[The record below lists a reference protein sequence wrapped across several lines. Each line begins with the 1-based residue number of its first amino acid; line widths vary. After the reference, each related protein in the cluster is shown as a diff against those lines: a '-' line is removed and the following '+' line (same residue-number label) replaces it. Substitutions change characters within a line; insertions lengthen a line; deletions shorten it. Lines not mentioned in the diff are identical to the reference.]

1 MFADG
6 AEFPWE
12 LLLNVVSHLDFE
24 DFVNLKVTRRHLLWA
39 LRSEE
44 ICREIVKVA
53 TPPLALP
60 SPFAK
65 SPGSK

>member
-24 DFVNLKVTRRHLLWA
+24 DFVNLKATRGQLLRA
-39 LRSEE
+39 LRSEG
-44 ICREIVKVA
+44 ICRDIVKVA
-53 TPPLALP
+53 TP
-60 SPFAK
+60 
-65 SPGSK
+65 